1 MLFALL
7 LLAVPSVQAEPRLV
21 CDQLRLMNASGVIG
35 TEHRYTFTA
44 HCSRHASETKD
55 GKTTNVVWLDFDVT
69 GKGRWERKTGQA
81 SETLEFTGSAAGV
94 RFAAGVCT
102 QDPWLMNPPGG
113 LGGCQSIVVQAKV
126 EGGAP
131 VPMEVIEPRVFLLAR
146 MVALAEAQALSL
158 AQGSG
163 STPAPPPD
171 PTPAPIPR
179 VRIGDQPVG
188 GGTVAAT
195 QPVVAS
201 VAKLVIEGE
210 DLVRTRKFQ
219 VNSGRIAIQPMAGF
233 GPYWSGNAQ
242 LLWAGSTVGG
252 VLDLIV
258 DIAVADRYAVALYP
272 TMAPD
277 YGDLKFEVDGR
288 ASAFSI
294 TGFRPKVTQPG
305 RCSVGTFYMSAGSH
319 RVSLMIS
326 GRSTKSMGYLVGIDR
341 IEMTRIES
349 P

>member
-1 MLFALL
+1 MLFALW
-7 LLAVPSVQAEPRLV
+7 LLAVPSVQAEPRLA
-21 CDQLRLMNASGVIG
+21 CGQMRLMNASGVIG

-81 SETLEFTGSAAGV
+81 SETLEFTGSATGV

-113 LGGCQSIVVQAKV
+113 LGSCQGIAVQAKV

-171 PTPAPIPR
+171 PTPAPVPR
-179 VRIGDQPVG
+179 VRFGDQPAG
-188 GGTVAAT
+188 GGMVVAT
-195 QPVVAS
+195 QPALV
-201 VAKLVIEGE
+201 KLVLEGE
-210 DLVRTRKFQ
+210 DLVKTGKAW
-219 VNSGRIAIQPMAGF
+219 VSNGRLSAQPMAGF
-233 GPYWSGNAQ
+233 GPSWSGNAQ
-242 LLWAGSTVGG
+242 LLWTGGKIGS
-252 VLDLIV
+252 VLDLTADIV
-258 DIAVADRYAVALYP
+258 VPGRYVIEIYP
-272 TMAPD
+272 TSAPD
-277 YGDLKFEVDGR
+277 YADLKFEVHGKP
-288 ASAFSI
+288 SSLSF
-294 TGFRPKVTQPG
+294 TGFRPKVMATGSYQVGSFVLAPG
-305 RCSVGTFYMSAGSH
+305 ARNVRLIIA
-319 RVSLMIS
+319 
-326 GRSTKSMGYLVGIDR
+326 GRSRQSSGLLVGVDR
-341 IEMTRIES
+341 VVLTRMGVE
-349 P
+349 